1 MKPLFEENPEKEK
14 TILDFEKKLS
24 RIGYSFSFIENELIG
39 AGTLIK
45 LFPTDHQEDYE
56 LVIPW
61 VRPAVITMNKFDK
74 ILADYPRINVPKQA
88 LHLQNEQ
95 KTKFM
100 MEMIKENRLYFLVI
114 VPRPNNFSDFY
125 WFEKY
130 SIVFPSMRLT
140 YREKGK
146 DSDRFCL
153 ATYNDYQFC
162 KLLDLKNILDKNFAL

>member
-45 LFPTDHQEDYE
+45 LFPTDHEEDYE

-61 VRPAVITMNKFDK
+61 VRPSVITMNHFDK
-74 ILADYPRINVPKQA
+74 ILADYPRLNIPKEA
-88 LHLQNEQ
+88 LHLPDDVKME
-95 KTKFM
+95 FM
-100 MEMIKENRLYFLVI
+100 LSMVKEYRLHFLII
-114 VPRPNNFSDFY
+114 VPRPNGFSDFY

-130 SIVFPSMRLT
+130 SKVFSSMRLT

-146 DSDRFCL
+146 NTDRLCL
-153 ATYNDYQFC
+153 ATYSDYQFC
-162 KLLDLKNILDKNFAL
+162 KLIELKTILDKNFAI